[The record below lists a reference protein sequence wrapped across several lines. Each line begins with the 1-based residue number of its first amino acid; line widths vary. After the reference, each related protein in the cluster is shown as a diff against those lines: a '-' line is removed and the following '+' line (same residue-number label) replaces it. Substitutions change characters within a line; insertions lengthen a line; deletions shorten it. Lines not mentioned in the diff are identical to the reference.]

1 MLSAGIYTSCLCI
14 MNPVTASMCNPKA
27 EGLGLYCFI
36 LEKSSPACATCGW
49 GPSANSQL
57 ATNWHL
63 LCNIIWLCLLHFFLN
78 WWGDGGLFL
87 EGFVVVS
94 EWSPPERLM
103 KSSAA
108 VTVPSK
114 VYSSFVKLTLA
125 ADVLPDS
132 LN

>member
-1 MLSAGIYTSCLCI
+1 LFGC
-14 MNPVTASMCNPKA
+14 
-27 EGLGLYCFI
+27 
-36 LEKSSPACATCGW
+36 AC
-49 GPSANSQL
+49 S
-57 ATNWHL
+57 
-63 LCNIIWLCLLHFFLN
+63 IFFLN

-87 EGFVVVS
+87 EGIVVVS

-103 KSSAA
+103 NSSSAF
-108 VTVPSK
+108 TVPSK